1 MSWTEVTTRDGGDSI
16 MGGGWKPG
24 DPPPEATAEDR
35 DMWALLASADRR
47 AAELKKLE
55 ARRMETTQLK

>member
-1 MSWTEVTTRDGGDSI
+1 

-35 DMWALLASADRR
+35 ELWALLRDQDRR
-47 AAELKKLE
+47 KAEQTKLE